1 MTRDRRERE
10 RESMRFF
17 VTTKFPAV
25 FLQNIF
31 LKESEHAKKHPFKD
45 GTALPQNLFVKR
57 VAGV

>member
-1 MTRDRRERE
+1 
-10 RESMRFF
+10 MRFF